1 MIGDR
6 EASDMP
12 GDDSNVGH
20 IEPQDALDALPAALE
35 EGARET
41 VGDSNDNG
49 NGEQAPTAEREVDRM
64 LREWRAEA
72 DATRDWPTRAAT
84 ASRCSAISH
93 ARSAGRRAKPCSPM
107 SRALGEE
114 TERAD
119 HDRSKRLDK
128 RQAPPFQSGSPA

>member
-1 MIGDR
+1 MHMSTVLSANVLHRDVHGVEARIAIYDDPSERQRRRLIGVDAILKKVSVH
-6 EASDMP
+6 ECKPLDQATLA
-12 GDDSNVGH
+12 
-20 IEPQDALDALPAALE
+20 ALDLQMAAVRLL
-35 EGARET
+35 
-41 VGDSNDNG
+41 S
-49 NGEQAPTAEREVDRM
+49 
-64 LREWRAEA
+64 
-72 DATRDWPTRAAT
+72 TRDWPTRSAQ

-128 RQAPPFQSGSPA
+128 RQAPPF